1 MHERRSIANAEDHV
15 KIFRR
20 LLFSAFFPHEG
31 NPPPP
36 KNNGIT
42 FRTRAW
48 DWIFTQIQEEMVR
61 GTWKH
66 RACLPQ
72 LQDCAR
78 QVLVTWAECDY
89 PLRLAPRMLEQF
101 GVAFSTLSRLR
112 MRLRGWDFPYALT
125 LLGTILR
132 HFT

>member
-1 MHERRSIANAEDHV
+1 M

-112 MRLRGWDFPYALT
+112 MRLRGWDSPYALT